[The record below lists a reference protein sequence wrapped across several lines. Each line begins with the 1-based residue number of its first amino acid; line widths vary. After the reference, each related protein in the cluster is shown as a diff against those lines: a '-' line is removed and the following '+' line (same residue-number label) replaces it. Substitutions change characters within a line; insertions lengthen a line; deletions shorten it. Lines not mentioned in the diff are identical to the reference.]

1 MEMKLKIAEVVKDLK
16 DFNVVV
22 VDMVDTRG
30 QMIATMQKGDF
41 EKVKDGQEFTARIKF
56 KIAIKEVEKGYFK
69 KIQRISIHLL

>member
-22 VDMVDTRG
+22 VDMVDMRG